1 VRPSIQGSK
10 GFAWE
15 ITEVPTLYAETGFW
29 YDAMTAISELIQAA
43 PNDSGFRAQRAALLE
58 QVGLREAAA
67 CDLSH
72 TKED

>member
-1 VRPSIQGSK
+1 
-10 GFAWE
+10 
-15 ITEVPTLYAETGFW
+15 
-29 YDAMTAISELIQAA
+29 MTAISELIQAA
-43 PNDSGFRAQRAALLE
+43 PNDSGLRSQRAALLE